1 MKILVSVLCLL
12 MLVGCGSKYLV
23 KPNSTLLPLNN
34 SEGYLG
40 FVINTLDPLQ
50 NIQLLNKEKN
60 SYFYVGSAQKGTS
73 VVMTKLVE
81 GEYCLVGFDVYNLRV
96 DFTEQG
102 FCTYVEAG
110 ELNYFNEYFV
120 RDPVTTSI
128 SNYSK
133 FIALIKNSYLN
144 ICKEFVNKECKV

>member
-1 MKILVSVLCLL
+1 MKVLFWILCLFMLVS
-12 MLVGCGSKYLV
+12 CGSKYLV
-23 KPNSTLLPLNN
+23 KPDSTLLPLNN
-34 SEGYLG
+34 DEGYLG

-73 VVMTKLVE
+73 IVMTKLVE

-96 DFTEQG
+96 DFTDKG
-102 FCTYVEAG
+102 FCTYVESG

-128 SNYSK
+128 SNYKK
-133 FIALIKNSYLN
+133 FVTLMKNSYLN
-144 ICKEFVNKECKV
+144 ICKEFVNEECRI